1 MEIAENTEE
10 HLETGREG
18 LRVEEQLSGKDDDPG
33 LEDPQSLEPGGIG
46 IDPQLLVSLFLE
58 RLQRDAQKQNDK
70 IVHAV
75 EQVLP
80 SGSVP
85 DAGRDPDREKRHGG
99 GSYHGPVFAIFLSG
113 LLAPVLDHR
122 RDGHGIEHIVFKPVA
137 QAHVPAAPEFSRAL
151 RRERLV
157 EVLRDRHAEDLAA
170 SDDDIDTAGEFH
182 IQLDRIRD
190 RGHDDKTAVVVLVIA
205 KNLIG
210 QKRESVRDHHLL
222 GKTPENTQKSFV
234 DIGHMNRLAA
244 EKRFSCIR
252 KSRDRA
258 FHDLR
263 EKAQKQSH
271 FAQMLLGRV
280 ALPVYIRHVSDGF
293 QGIERNS
300 HGEQHSGHRKLSA
313 ERTKENIHVLR
324 HEIVVIDVEQN
335 TKQNKDSQPEYF
347 YSLFLKVL
355 LNLAFLFAVSAFLLL
370 LRALRPEI
378 VHPEGDLPGECRRR
392 HKKQHKESAE

>member
-1 MEIAENTEE
+1 MPHT
-10 HLETGREG
+10 
-18 LRVEEQLSGKDDDPG
+18 
-33 LEDPQSLEPGGIG
+33 
-46 IDPQLLVSLFLE
+46 
-58 RLQRDAQKQNDK
+58 
-70 IVHAV
+70 
-75 EQVLP
+75 
-80 SGSVP
+80 
-85 DAGRDPDREKRHGG
+85 GRDPDREKSHGG
-99 GSYHGPVFAIFLSG
+99 GSYHGPVLAVFLSG

-122 RDGHGIEHIVFKPVA
+122 GDGHRIKHVVLKPIA
-137 QAHVPAAPEFSRAL
+137 QTHVPAAPEFSRAL
-151 RRERLV
+151 RGEGLV
-157 EVLRDRHAEDLAA
+157 EVLRDCHAENLAA
-170 SDDDIDTAGEFH
+170 SDDDIDTAGKFH
-182 IQLDRIRD
+182 VQLDRVRD
-190 RGHDDKTAVVVLVIA
+190 CGHDDETAVVVLVIA

-210 QKRESVRDHHLL
+210 KKRESVRDHHLL
-222 GKTPENTQKSFV
+222 GEAPENAQKALV
-234 DIGHMNRLAA
+234 DIGHLNGCAA

-271 FAQMLLGRV
+271 FAQMLLSRV

-378 VHPEGDLPGECRRR
+378 VHPEGDLPGECRRC